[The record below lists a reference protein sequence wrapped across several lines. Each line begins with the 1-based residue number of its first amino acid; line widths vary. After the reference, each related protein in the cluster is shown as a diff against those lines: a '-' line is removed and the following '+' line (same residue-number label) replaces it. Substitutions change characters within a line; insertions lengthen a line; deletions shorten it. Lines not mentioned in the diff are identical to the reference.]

1 MIVANIPGSPRHN
14 QAQRPAG
21 TRFRTDAAGAS
32 RPAPSAARGRS
43 AVGTR
48 FSRAAQQPV
57 SARPVRSGSGSPY
70 SRGGARPPR
79 KSSPIPVIIGVLIA
93 IGIVAGAA
101 VFVFPRLFG
110 GPSSTVEAGQ
120 QVTLTIPEGSSGD
133 SFASILS
140 ENHVIEDPS
149 DYYAAVKKL
158 NAEMSLKPGDYQFT
172 TLQDPVQV
180 VKQLV
185 AGPNVQGVIKPGDY
199 QFTTLQDPVQVVK
212 QLVAGPNVQGV
223 KLTVPEGKTVAQ
235 TAQIVEDV
243 YGIPTADFIA
253 QAKASSYVAD
263 YPFLSEAAGDSLE
276 GFLYPKTYSFSG
288 TPTADQVIRAMLDQY
303 RADVIDALDFSSGRS
318 AINAAYGLDLS
329 DYDVLILASV
339 VEREGLHAEQRAH
352 VASVFLNRLAGKGDF
367 AGRPYLE
374 SDATLMYETGGAV
387 TAEDIKN
394 IDSPYNSYKNGGLP
408 PTPICSP
415 SAEAIRATLDPT
427 DSDDLYFYI
436 TQDEEYFSQTYDEHM
451 QSWE

>member
-21 TRFRTDAAGAS
+21 TRFRTDAAGTS
-32 RPAPSAARGRS
+32 RPTPAGAQGRP
-43 AVGTR
+43 AGAR

-101 VFVFPRLFG
+101 FFVFPRLFG
-110 GPSSTVEAGQ
+110 GPTSTVEAGQ

-133 SFASILS
+133 SIASILS

-149 DYYAAVKKL
+149 EYYAAVKKL

-172 TLQDPVQV
+172 TFQDPVQV

-185 AGPNVQGVIKPGDY
+185 AGPNVQGIR
-199 QFTTLQDPVQVVK
+199 
-212 QLVAGPNVQGV
+212 
-223 KLTVPEGKTVAQ
+223 LTVPEGKTVAQ

-288 TPTADQVIRAMLDQY
+288 TPTSDQVIRAMLDQY

-339 VEREGLHAEQRAH
+339 VEREGLHTEQRAH

-415 SAEAIRATLDPT
+415 SAEAIRATLDPA

>member
-21 TRFRTDAAGAS
+21 MRFRTDAAGTS
-32 RPAPSAARGRS
+32 RPAPSAAQGRP
-43 AVGTR
+43 AAGTR

-101 VFVFPRLFG
+101 FFVFPRLFG

-133 SFASILS
+133 SIASILS

-149 DYYAAVKKL
+149 EYYAAVKKL
-158 NAEMSLKPGDYQFT
+158 NAEMSL
-172 TLQDPVQV
+172 
-180 VKQLV
+180 
-185 AGPNVQGVIKPGDY
+185 KPGDY

-352 VASVFLNRLAGKGDF
+352 VASVFLNRLSGKGDF

>member
-32 RPAPSAARGRS
+32 RPASAGAQGRP
-43 AVGTR
+43 AAGTR

-101 VFVFPRLFG
+101 FFVFPRLFG
-110 GPSSTVEAGQ
+110 GPSSAVEAGQ

-133 SFASILS
+133 SIASILS

-149 DYYAAVKKL
+149 EYYAAVKKL
-158 NAEMSLKPGDYQFT
+158 NAEMSL
-172 TLQDPVQV
+172 
-180 VKQLV
+180 
-185 AGPNVQGVIKPGDY
+185 KPGDY

-243 YGIPTADFIA
+243 YGIPTSDFIA
-253 QAKASSYVAD
+253 QAKASSYAAD

-339 VEREGLHAEQRAH
+339 VEREGQHAEQRAH

>member
-43 AVGTR
+43 AAGTR

-101 VFVFPRLFG
+101 FFVFPRLFG
-110 GPSSTVEAGQ
+110 GLSSTVEAGQ

-133 SFASILS
+133 SIASILS

-149 DYYAAVKKL
+149 EYYAAVKKL
-158 NAEMSLKPGDYQFT
+158 NAEMSL
-172 TLQDPVQV
+172 
-180 VKQLV
+180 
-185 AGPNVQGVIKPGDY
+185 KPGDY

-253 QAKASSYVAD
+253 QAKASSYAAD

-415 SAEAIRATLDPT
+415 SAEAIRATLDPA

>member
-43 AVGTR
+43 AAGTR

-101 VFVFPRLFG
+101 FFVFPRLFG
-110 GPSSTVEAGQ
+110 GLSSTVEAGQ

-133 SFASILS
+133 SIASILS

-149 DYYAAVKKL
+149 EYYAAVKKL
-158 NAEMSLKPGDYQFT
+158 NAEMSL
-172 TLQDPVQV
+172 
-180 VKQLV
+180 
-185 AGPNVQGVIKPGDY
+185 KPGDY

-253 QAKASSYVAD
+253 QAKASSYAAD
-263 YPFLSEAAGDSLE
+263 YPFLSEASGDSLE

-288 TPTADQVIRAMLDQY
+288 MPTVDQVIRAMLDQY

-352 VASVFLNRLAGKGDF
+352 VASVFLNRLSGKGDF

>member
-1 MIVANIPGSPRHN
+1 MANIPGSPRHN

-32 RPAPSAARGRS
+32 RPASAGTQGRP
-43 AVGTR
+43 AAGTR

-101 VFVFPRLFG
+101 FFVFPRLFG
-110 GPSSTVEAGQ
+110 GLSSTVEAGQ
-120 QVTLTIPEGSSGD
+120 RVTLTIPEGSSGD
-133 SFASILS
+133 SIASILS

-149 DYYAAVKKL
+149 EYYAAVKKL

-172 TLQDPVQV
+172 TFQDPVQV

-185 AGPNVQGVIKPGDY
+185 AGPNVQGIR
-199 QFTTLQDPVQVVK
+199 
-212 QLVAGPNVQGV
+212 
-223 KLTVPEGKTVAQ
+223 LTVPEGKTVAQ

>member
-32 RPAPSAARGRS
+32 RPASARAQGRP
-43 AVGTR
+43 AADTR
-48 FSRAAQQPV
+48 FPRAAQQPV

-101 VFVFPRLFG
+101 FFVFPRLFG
-110 GPSSTVEAGQ
+110 GPSSAVEAGQ

-133 SFASILS
+133 SIASILS

-149 DYYAAVKKL
+149 EYYAAVKKL

-185 AGPNVQGVIKPGDY
+185 AGPNVQGI
-199 QFTTLQDPVQVVK
+199 
-212 QLVAGPNVQGV
+212 

-243 YGIPTADFIA
+243 YGIPTSDFIA
-253 QAKASSYVAD
+253 QAKASSYAAD

-394 IDSPYNSYKNGGLP
+394 IDGPYNSYKNGGLP